1 MHDVKAYRRFKPTGH
16 WHIDTSLLS
25 GSGHLRQPELH
36 AQPPARPILAQRN
49 FHALRRTVTKTLR
62 RFAASLGKLLGG
74 AAIGCWLTG
83 CGITPTV
90 YAVNDTMDA
99 KATGGFDDLSKL
111 MGPARN
117 LRVIFVHGVSDHC
130 PGYALSQ
137 DDGWLNSKALDVL
150 HLRPTDGL
158 NFGTNHLPRQEIS
171 TRYFDPKAEPRAV
184 VVMAKR
190 QYVLDLQGE
199 SSTNAGPVKVEAIEI
214 TWSPL
219 TQWVKRQQ
227 LAYDAMET
235 MASAPC
241 TAVAVDPYAG
251 VVPPPRKAL
260 NRRIKEST
268 LDLSLADAILYV
280 GSYGQLIE
288 RGVAEALCH
297 GVTDTPPDQTCHWPT
312 KEQAESDPYRYMFVT
327 HSLGSRIVY
336 DLLLNLQGI
345 ESTTRN
351 NQLSDETIK
360 DAQFF
365 TTQLVGKLNGIY
377 MMANQ
382 LSILGLAN
390 FDPHTLETQ
399 GPQPTFHGIG
409 EIELNGPRASG
420 VSLMS
425 GAPESKTPQSPNIG
439 PSKVALFKRTPDAP
453 GTTLPYL
460 DKCDQPFQV
469 LAYSREVQ
477 MKALRDKSMAPKR
490 PLNVIAFNDS
500 NDLLTW
506 HLPSWYSSAGTDQ
519 SNCKA
524 AIEIENVFLTNTA
537 WLPALLEIPTT
548 AHSGYFKNEAVW
560 QAIACGA
567 KDGALKACFR

>member
-1 MHDVKAYRRFKPTGH
+1 MHDVKEYRRFEPTDHSDTG
-16 WHIDTSLLS
+16 TSLLR
-25 GSGHLRQPELH
+25 GAGNLREQEH
-36 AQPPARPILAQRN
+36 AAQPPARPILVQWN
-49 FHALRRTVTKTLR
+49 FHAPRRTTTKTLR
-62 RFAASLGKLLGG
+62 KFAVSLGKLLAGT
-74 AAIGCWLTG
+74 AIGCWLTG
-83 CGITPTV
+83 CSITPTV
-90 YAVNDTMDA
+90 YAVNDTMNA

-130 PGYALSQ
+130 PGYALGQ

-150 HLRPTDGL
+150 HMRPTDGL
-158 NFGTNHLPRQEIS
+158 YIDSKHLLRQEIS
-171 TRYFDPKAEPRAV
+171 TRYFEPKAEPRAV

-199 SSTNAGPVKVEAIEI
+199 SNTNAGSIKVEAIEI

-227 LAYDAMET
+227 LAYDAKET
-235 MASAPC
+235 MGSSPC
-241 TAVAVDPYAG
+241 AAVAVDPYAG
-251 VVPPPRKAL
+251 VEPPPRKAL
-260 NRRIKEST
+260 NRLIKEST

-351 NQLSDETIK
+351 NQLTDETLK

-409 EIELNGPRASG
+409 GIELNGPGTSG

-425 GAPESKTPQSPNIG
+425 VAPESKTPQPPNIG
-439 PSKVALFKRTPDAP
+439 QSKAALFKRTPDSP
-453 GTTLPYL
+453 GTKLPYL
-460 DKCDQPFQV
+460 EKCEQPFQV
-469 LAYSREVQ
+469 LAYSREAQ
-477 MKALRDKSMAPKR
+477 MEALRDKSMAPKR
-490 PLNVIAFNDS
+490 PLSVIAFNDS

-506 HLPSWYSSAGTDQ
+506 HLPSWYSSAGADQ

-524 AIEIENVFLTNTA
+524 AIDIENVFLTNTV
-537 WLPALLEIPTT
+537 WLPVLLEIPTT

-567 KDGALKACFR
+567 KDGALKACLP